1 MHEKKRGAA
10 VVKNP
15 TAADVRFDRPAHRYF
30 LGDDEIPAVGRIL
43 RQAGLVDPSY
53 FSEEVAQRGRYV
65 ADAVN
70 LLNHDNLNRDS
81 IDPEI
86 AGYVEAFERLRDE
99 EELEILEAE
108 RIVFDPLL
116 WYAGTLD
123 LTFLKRIRPSRRVL
137 YGVLELKT
145 GVRAA
150 WHALQVEPYRRALE
164 PPTQRQSWRPFLGY
178 LQKDG
183 SHSGLVPVK
192 AWTENWRTFQ
202 EALDLFAWRVRHGD
216 RTAYED
222 RREPD
227 HVGDY
232 ASDDALPAAG

>member
-1 MHEKKRGAA
+1 MARAST
-10 VVKNP
+10 VISRP
-15 TAADVRFDRPAHRYF
+15 SDRVRFDRVAHRYWD
-30 LGDDEIPAVGRIL
+30 GDDEIPAVGRII

-53 FSEEVAQRGRYV
+53 FTEEVAQRGRYV

-70 LLNHDNLNRDS
+70 LLNHNNLDRDS
-81 IDPEI
+81 LDPEI
-86 AGYVEAFERLRDE
+86 VGYVEAFERLRDE

-108 RIVFDPLL
+108 EIVFDPLL

-123 LTFLKRIRPSRRVL
+123 LKFRKRIRPTSLVL

-145 GVRAA
+145 GLGAP
-150 WHALQVEPYRRALE
+150 WHAIQVESYRRASE
-164 PPTQRQSWRPFLGY
+164 PPTQRSSWRPFLGY

-183 SHSGLVPVK
+183 SHSGLVAVK
-192 AWTENWRTFQ
+192 DWTENWRTFQ

-216 RTAYED
+216 LTAYAD

-232 ASDDALPAAG
+232 RATT